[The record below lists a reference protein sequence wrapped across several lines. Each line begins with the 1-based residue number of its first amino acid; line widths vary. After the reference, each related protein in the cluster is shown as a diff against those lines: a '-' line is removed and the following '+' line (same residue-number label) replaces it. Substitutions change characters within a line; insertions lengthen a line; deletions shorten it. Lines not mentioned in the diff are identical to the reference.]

1 MLDQFNESG
10 RGLRM
15 LADDA
20 TLFITIG
27 QDFEQR
33 DLSIRIELP
42 KARTTELDDDGA
54 PIGAD
59 DERAERAELVRDQ
72 LSLPEDPLGP
82 LLDLD
87 SEELMA
93 VIAPHIAANPSDTYV
108 ANAYTFLRD
117 RIDEL
122 MREIA
127 SKQQERIAMSISC
140 MVMVLSGSIV
150 ALRLGRGQP
159 LTAYLWSFLPG
170 VLAIVTISVG
180 QQVGHGAGLIG
191 FILLWAGVAGLALY
205 AFIAYLGL
213 IRH

>member
-1 MLDQFNESG
+1 MAAEK
-10 RGLRM
+10 
-15 LADDA
+15 A

-27 QDFEQR
+27 QDFENR
-33 DLSIRIELP
+33 DLNIRIELEQP
-42 KARTTELDDDGA
+42 RSTELDETGEPVGA
-54 PIGAD
+54 AGG
-59 DERAERAELVRDQ
+59 RTELVRDH
-72 LSLPEDPLGP
+72 LGLPDDPLAS
-82 LLDLD
+82 LLELD
-87 SEELMA
+87 SEALMA
-93 VIAPHIAANPSDTYV
+93 LIAPHLAANPDDQFV
-108 ANAYTFLRD
+108 ATAYAFLRD